1 MPSER
6 DLRIEQICHEA
17 LERDGSARRAFLDE
31 SCAGDSALRRDV
43 ESLLAHAGGADG
55 FLQRAALDVAAQHVG
70 AAPHHALAAGQ
81 SVGAFTIVGP
91 LGVGGM
97 GEVYRAR
104 DPKLGRD
111 VAIKVL
117 PAMFTVDADRLA
129 RFEREARTLAALNH
143 SHIGAIYG
151 LEEAEG
157 VLALVLELVEGP
169 TLAERI
175 ADGVVPVS
183 ESLAIARQ
191 IAEALEAAHEKGIV
205 HRDLKP
211 ANIKIT
217 PDGVVKVLDFGL
229 AKAAAEEP
237 APDTRAS
244 RAATIGTTRP
254 HTILGTVTYM
264 SPEQIRG
271 QRIDRRA
278 DIWMFG
284 CVLYE
289 MLTGAPPFAR
299 EEPSETVAA
308 ILRDEPHWAALP
320 ADVPPTI
327 RRLLKRCL
335 RKDPRQRL
343 ADIADARFA
352 IEDAGSDNAIVPVPA
367 RVPMRL
373 VLAPLLAAALVIGV
387 VIGARGRLPFAGSS
401 ATPPAPTTRME
412 LNLPPAVELYV
423 GSPQN
428 VAVSGDGTRVAFI
441 GITGGVRQLHVRD
454 VNQFEALAIR
464 GTENVTSCFF
474 SPSGSELGFVSSDRA
489 LRKVSP
495 SEGLIV
501 TLAQDV
507 DPVNGAVWGDD
518 NVITFVRAGT
528 LWQVPAAGGAPRQIT
543 TLDRASGELSQSSPA
558 LAAQG
563 KAILFTSTTSGRRDA
578 AHIEAFT
585 PASNARHVV
594 VESGIRP
601 IVTATGYLLFFRDGS
616 ILAAPLDVDRL
627 QPKAQPVRVLEG
639 LAVDSITGAP
649 MIAVSRTGAV
659 VYPPAA
665 ATSSRLV
672 SVSREGVEQPLGEGA
687 RLLQSPTL
695 SPDGRRIVVQSNL
708 DLWVRDLTRGTFIRL
723 TSDDTS
729 GNSYPV
735 WTRDGSRIVF
745 RTLTGLRVI
754 RAEGGAADP
763 IPDTSSADYPSSVSS
778 DGTMLAFSRITTAKS
793 SDVYVL
799 SLGGTPNPMP
809 LVASAAFDGGA
820 QFSPDGRWIA
830 YASDESGQLEVY
842 VRSYPMTDRKWPVST
857 HGGTGPRWNRNGKE
871 IFYRSG
877 NKIMA
882 AEVAGNGHDVV
893 LSAPRVLFDQR
904 YAYGANIA
912 LANYDVSLDGQ
923 RFIMVKNDA
932 GAGHLN
938 VVLNWFDEL
947 RQRAPAK

>member
-6 DLRIEQICHEA
+6 DTRIEQICHDA
-17 LERDGSARRAFLDE
+17 LERDSTARRAFLDE
-31 SCAGDSALRRDV
+31 ACAGDSALRRDV
-43 ESLLAHAGGADG
+43 ESLLAHAGSADE
-55 FLQRAALDVAAQHVG
+55 FLRQPALDVAAQYA
-70 AAPHHALAAGQ
+70 AAPQQTLATGQ
-81 SVGAFTIVGP
+81 RIGSFTIVGP

-143 SHIGAIYG
+143 THIGAIYG
-151 LEEAEG
+151 LEESGG

-175 ADGVVPVS
+175 AEGRIPVA

-191 IAEALEAAHEKGIV
+191 IGEALEAAHEKGIV

-229 AKAAAEEP
+229 ATAAVDDP
-237 APDTRAS
+237 PTDTRAS
-244 RAATIGTTRP
+244 HAATIGATRP
-254 HTILGTVTYM
+254 QTILGTVAYM
-264 SPEQIRG
+264 SPEQTRG

-284 CVLYE
+284 CVLFE
-289 MLTGAPPFAR
+289 MLSGAPPFAR
-299 EEPSETVAA
+299 EEQSETLAA
-308 ILRDEPHWAALP
+308 ILRDEPDWTALP
-320 ADVPPTI
+320 ADVPPAI
-327 RRLLKRCL
+327 HKLLRRCL

-352 IEDAGSDNAIVPVPA
+352 IEDATTDEPIAAAPRKSSARWFVIVA
-367 RVPMRL
+367 L
-373 VLAPLLAAALVIGV
+373 LLAALAAGV
-387 VIGARGRLPFAGSS
+387 VLGSRRRLSVP
-401 ATPPAPTTRME
+401 ATTSRVE
-412 LNLPPAVELYV
+412 LNLPAAVELFL

-428 VAVSGDGTRVAFI
+428 VAVSDDGMRVAFI
-441 GITGGVRQLHVRD
+441 GIVGGVRQLHVRD
-454 VNQFEALAIR
+454 IKQFDTVALR

-474 SPSGSELGFVSSDRA
+474 SPSSAEIGFISSDRA

-507 DPVNGAVWGDD
+507 DPYNGAAWGAD

-528 LWQVPAAGGAPRQIT
+528 LWQVPAAGGTPRQIT
-543 TLDRASGELSQSSPA
+543 TLDRARGELSESSPTS
-558 LAAQG
+558 AAGG
-563 KAILFTSTTSGRRDA
+563 KAILFTSITSGRRDA
-578 AHIEAFT
+578 SHIEALSL
-585 PASNARHVV
+585 ASNSRQVV
-594 VESGIRP
+594 VESGVRP
-601 IVTATGYLLFFRDGS
+601 LVTASGHLLFFRDGS
-616 ILAAPLDVDRL
+616 ILAAPFDLDRL
-627 QPKAQPVRVLEG
+627 QPKAQPVRVVDG

-649 MIAVSRTGAV
+649 MIAVSRTGV
-659 VYPPAA
+659 IVYPPAA

-672 SVSREGVEQPLGEGA
+672 YVSRQGVEEPIGEGA

-708 DLWVRDLTRGTFIRL
+708 DLWVQDLTRGTFIRL

-745 RTLTGLRVI
+745 RSLTGLRVI
-754 RAEGGAADP
+754 RAEGGTGEP
-763 IPDTSSADYPSSVSS
+763 IPDTSSADYPSSVSA
-778 DGTMLAFSRITTAKS
+778 DNMLAFSRITAAKS

-799 SLGGTPNPMP
+799 SLGGAPNPSP
-809 LVASAAFDGGA
+809 LVTSAAFDGGA
-820 QFSPDGRWIA
+820 QFSPDGRFIA

-842 VRSYPMTDRKWPVST
+842 VRSYPMSDRKWPVST
-857 HGGTGPRWNRNGKE
+857 RGGTGPRWNRNGKE

-882 AEVAGNGHDVV
+882 ADVTVTGDNVV
-893 LSAPRVLFDQR
+893 LSTPHQLFDQR
-904 YAYGANIA
+904 YAYGANTA
-912 LANYDVSLDGQ
+912 LANYDVTVDGKE
-923 RFIMVKNDA
+923 FIMIKNDP
-932 GAGHLN
+932 GASHLN

-947 RQRAPAK
+947 AQRAK

>member
-6 DLRIEQICHEA
+6 DTRIEQICHEA
-17 LERDGSARRAFLDE
+17 LERDSAARPAFLDE
-31 SCAGDSALRRDV
+31 ACAGDSTLRRDV
-43 ESLLAHAGGADG
+43 ESLLAHAGGADE
-55 FLQRAALDVAAQHVG
+55 FLRRAALDVAAQYA
-70 AAPHHALAAGQ
+70 AAPHQTLAAGQ
-81 SVGAFTIVGP
+81 SVGLFTIVGP

-143 SHIGAIYG
+143 PHIGAIYG
-151 LEEAEG
+151 LEESGG

-175 ADGVVPVS
+175 AEGPIPVV

-211 ANIKIT
+211 ANIKVT
-217 PDGVVKVLDFGL
+217 PDDVVKVLDFGL
-229 AKAAAEEP
+229 AKAALDGPSE
-237 APDTRAS
+237 TRAS
-244 RAATIGTTRP
+244 RAATVGNTRP
-254 HTILGTVTYM
+254 QTILGTVAYM
-264 SPEQIRG
+264 SPEQTRG

-299 EEPSETVAA
+299 EEQSETLAA
-308 ILRDEPHWAALP
+308 ILRDEPDWTALP
-320 ADVPPTI
+320 PGVPGAI
-327 RRLLKRCL
+327 HKLLRRCL

-352 IEDAGSDNAIVPVPA
+352 IEDATADEPIAAPRAASTT
-367 RVPMRL
+367 RWL
-373 VLAPLLAAALVIGV
+373 VVSLMLAAALAAGV
-387 VIGARGRLPFAGSS
+387 LLGSRGRFSFPGSAP
-401 ATPPAPTTRME
+401 ATAATTSRVE
-412 LNLPPAVELYV
+412 LNLPAAVELFV

-428 VAVSGDGTRVAFI
+428 VAVSDDGARVAFI
-441 GITGGVRQLHVRD
+441 GISGGVRQLHLRD
-454 VNQFEALAIR
+454 IKQFDAVALR

-474 SPSGSELGFVSSDRA
+474 SPSSAEIGFIASDRT

-507 DPVNGAVWGDD
+507 DPYNGAAWGAD

-528 LWQVPAAGGAPRQIT
+528 LWQVPAAGGTPRQIT
-543 TLDRASGELSQSSPA
+543 TLDRAHGELSQSSPA
-558 LAAQG
+558 SAAGG
-563 KAILFTSTTSGRRDA
+563 KAILFTSITSGRRDA
-578 AHIEAFT
+578 SHVEALSLS
-585 PASNARHVV
+585 SNSRQVV
-594 VESGIRP
+594 VESGVRP
-601 IVTATGYLLFFRDGS
+601 IVTATGHLLFYRDGS
-616 ILAAPLDVDRL
+616 ILAAPFDADRL
-627 QPKAQPVRVLEG
+627 QPKAQPVRVVDG

-649 MIAVSRTGAV
+649 MIAVSRTGV
-659 VYPPAA
+659 IVYPPAA

-672 SVSREGVEQPLGEGA
+672 YVSREGVEQPVGEGA

-695 SPDGRRIVVQSNL
+695 SPDGHRIVVQSNL
-708 DLWVRDLTRGTFIRL
+708 DLWVQDLTRGTFIRL

-754 RAEGGAADP
+754 RAEGGTAEP
-763 IPDTSSADYPSSVSS
+763 IPDTSSADYPSSVSA
-778 DGTMLAFSRITTAKS
+778 DGKLAFSRITAAKS

-799 SLGGTPNPMP
+799 SLSGAPTPSP
-809 LVASAAFDGGA
+809 LVTSAAFDGGA

-842 VRSYPMTDRKWPVST
+842 VRSYPMSDRKWPVST
-857 HGGTGPRWNRNGKE
+857 RGGTGPRWNRNGKE

-882 AEVAGNGHDVV
+882 ADVAVSGRDVV
-893 LSAPRVLFDQR
+893 LQTPHQLFDQR
-904 YAYGANIA
+904 YAYGANTA
-912 LANYDVSLDGQ
+912 LANYDVTLDGKE
-923 RFIMVKNDA
+923 FIMIKNDP
-932 GAGHLN
+932 GASHLN

-947 RQRAPAK
+947 TQRMTR

>member
-1 MPSER
+1 M
-6 DLRIEQICHEA
+6 DEA
-17 LERDGSARRAFLDE
+17 
-31 SCAGDSALRRDV
+31 CAGDSALRRDV
-43 ESLLAHAGGADG
+43 ESLLAHAAVADD
-55 FLQRAALDVAAQHVG
+55 FLRRSALDVAAQH
-70 AAPHHALAAGQ
+70 AASPGQALAAGQ
-81 SVGAFTIVGP
+81 SIGAFTIVGP
-91 LGVGGM
+91 IGVGGM

-143 SHIGAIYG
+143 PHIGAIYG
-151 LEEAEG
+151 LEESGG

-175 ADGVVPVS
+175 ADGPIPVP

-229 AKAAAEEP
+229 AKGAADDLP
-237 APDTRAS
+237 ADTRAS
-244 RAATIGTTRP
+244 HAATIGSTRP
-254 HTILGTVTYM
+254 HTILGTVAYM
-264 SPEQIRG
+264 SPEQTRG

-289 MLTGAPPFAR
+289 MLAGAPAFAR
-299 EEPSETVAA
+299 DQPSDTLAA
-308 ILRDEPHWAALP
+308 ILRDEPDWTALP
-320 ADVPPTI
+320 ADVPPAI
-327 RRLLKRCL
+327 PRLLRRCL
-335 RKDPRQRL
+335 RKDPKQRL

-352 IEDAGSDNAIVPVPA
+352 MEDATTDEPMASAPA
-367 RVPMRL
+367 QSRTRWV
-373 VLAPLLAAALVIGV
+373 VLASLLAAALVAGV
-387 VIGARGRLPFAGSS
+387 LLGSRGRLSFGGAAS
-401 ATPPAPTTRME
+401 ALTATTRVE
-412 LNLPPAVELYV
+412 LNLPQAVELFV

-428 VAVSGDGTRVAFI
+428 VAVSDDGARVAFI
-441 GITGGVRQLHVRD
+441 GISGGVRQLHVRD
-454 VNQFEALAIR
+454 ITQFESVALR
-464 GTENVTSCFF
+464 GTDNVTSCFF
-474 SPSGSELGFVSSDRA
+474 SPSTAEIGFISSDRT
-489 LRKVSP
+489 LRKVLP

-507 DPVNGAVWGDD
+507 DPYNGAVWGAD

-528 LWQVPAAGGAPRQIT
+528 LWQVPAAGGTPRQIT
-543 TLDRASGELSQSSPA
+543 TLNRSNGELSESSPA
-558 LAAQG
+558 SAAGG
-563 KAILFTSTTSGRRDA
+563 KAILFTSITSGRRDA
-578 AHIEAFT
+578 SHIEALSL
-585 PASNARHVV
+585 ASNSRHVV
-594 VESGIRP
+594 VESGVRP
-601 IVTATGYLLFFRDGS
+601 MVTATGHLLFFRDGS
-616 ILAAPLDVDRL
+616 ILAAPFDLDRL
-627 QPKAQPVRVLEG
+627 QPKAQPVRVVDG

-649 MIAVSRTGAV
+649 MIAVSRTGV
-659 VYPPAA
+659 IVYPPAA

-672 SVSREGVEQPLGEGA
+672 LVSRQGVEEPIGEGA

-708 DLWVRDLTRGTFIRL
+708 DLWVQDLTRGTFTRL

-754 RAEGGAADP
+754 RAEGGAPDL
-763 IPDTSSADYPSSVSS
+763 IPDTSSADYPSSVSA
-778 DGTMLAFSRITTAKS
+778 DGAMLAFSRITAAKS

-799 SLGGTPNPMP
+799 SLGGAPNPSP
-809 LVASAAFDGGA
+809 LVTSAAFDGGA

-830 YASDESGQLEVY
+830 YASDESGKLEVY
-842 VRSYPMTDRKWPVST
+842 LRSYPMSDRKWPVST
-857 HGGTGPRWNRNGKE
+857 SGGTGPRWNRNGKE

-882 AEVAGNGHDVV
+882 AEVTVTGHDVV
-893 LSAPRVLFDQR
+893 LSTPHQLFDQR
-904 YAYGANIA
+904 YAYGANTA
-912 LANYDVSLDGQ
+912 LANYDVTLDG

-932 GAGHLN
+932 GASHLN

-947 RQRAPAK
+947 TQRAR

>member
-6 DLRIEQICHEA
+6 DTRIEQICHEA
-17 LERDGSARRAFLDE
+17 LERDSAARRAFLDE
-31 SCAGDSALRRDV
+31 ACAGDSSLRRDV
-43 ESLLAHAGGADG
+43 ESLLAHAGGADE
-55 FLQRAALDVAAQHVG
+55 FLREPALDVAAQYA
-70 AAPHHALAAGQ
+70 AAPQRLAPGQ
-81 SVGAFTIVGP
+81 SIGPFTIVGP

-129 RFEREARTLAALNH
+129 RFEREARTLASLNH
-143 SHIGAIYG
+143 PHIGAIYG
-151 LEEAEG
+151 LEESGG
-157 VLALVLELVEGP
+157 VLALVLELVEGA

-175 ADGVVPVS
+175 AEGPIPVP

-229 AKAAAEEP
+229 AKAAVDDP
-237 APDTRAS
+237 PPDTRAS
-244 RAATIGTTRP
+244 RAATIGTTRSQ
-254 HTILGTVTYM
+254 TILGTVAYM
-264 SPEQIRG
+264 SPEQTRG

-299 EEPSETVAA
+299 EEQSETLAA
-308 ILRDEPHWAALP
+308 ILRDEPDWTALP
-320 ADVPPTI
+320 ADVPAAI
-327 RRLLKRCL
+327 HKLLRRCL

-352 IEDAGSDNAIVPVPA
+352 IEDATADEPIVSAPA
-367 RVPMRL
+367 KRGARWFAVVPML
-373 VLAPLLAAALVIGV
+373 GAALVAGV
-387 VIGARGRLPFAGSS
+387 VLGSRGKFSFAGSAPGPT
-401 ATPPAPTTRME
+401 ATTSRVE
-412 LNLPPAVELYV
+412 LNLPAAVELFV

-428 VAVSGDGTRVAFI
+428 VAVSDDGARVAFI
-441 GITGGVRQLHVRD
+441 GISGGVRQLYVRD
-454 VNQFEALAIR
+454 IKQFETMPLR
-464 GTENVTSCFF
+464 GTENITSCFF
-474 SPSGSELGFVSSDRA
+474 SPSSAEIGFIASDRA

-495 SEGLIV
+495 AEGLIV

-507 DPVNGAVWGDD
+507 DPYNGAAWGAD
-518 NVITFVRAGT
+518 NIITFVRAGT
-528 LWQVPAAGGAPRQIT
+528 LWQVPASGGTPRQIT
-543 TLDRASGELSQSSPA
+543 TIDRAHGELSESSPA
-558 LAAQG
+558 SASGG
-563 KAILFTSTTSGRRDA
+563 KAMLFTSITSGRRDA
-578 AHIEAFT
+578 SHIEALT
-585 PASNARHVV
+585 LASNSRHVV
-594 VESGIRP
+594 VESGVRP
-601 IVTATGYLLFFRDGS
+601 VVTATGHLLFYRDGS
-616 ILAAPLDVDRL
+616 ILAAPFDLDRL
-627 QPKAQPVRVLEG
+627 QPKAQPVRVVEG

-649 MIAVSRTGAV
+649 MIAVSRTGV
-659 VYPPAA
+659 IVYPPAA

-672 SVSREGVEQPLGEGA
+672 YVSRQGVEESIGEGA

-695 SPDGRRIVVQSNL
+695 SPDGHRVVVQSNL
-708 DLWVRDLTRGTFIRL
+708 DLWVRDLERGTFIRL

-745 RTLTGLRVI
+745 RTLTGLRLI
-754 RAEGGAADP
+754 RAEGGTADP
-763 IPDTSSADYPSSVSS
+763 IPDTSSADYPSSVSA
-778 DGTMLAFSRITTAKS
+778 DGKLAFSRITAATS

-799 SLGGTPNPMP
+799 SLSGAPNPSP

-842 VRSYPMTDRKWPVST
+842 VRSYPMSDRKWPVST

-882 AEVAGNGHDVV
+882 AGVTVSGNDVV
-893 LSAPRVLFDQR
+893 LSTPQQLFDQR
-904 YAYGANIA
+904 YAYGANTA
-912 LANYDVSLDGQ
+912 LANYDVTLDGQ
-923 RFIMVKNDA
+923 RFIMVKNDP
-932 GAGHLN
+932 GASHLN

-947 RQRAPAK
+947 TGRTPVK